1 MFKERKS
8 LNLSEISKEIGLFWK
23 KNNTFYKSVNNRP
36 DSKRFV
42 FFEGPPSAN
51 GKPGI
56 HHIMARLIK
65 DIFCRY
71 KTLSGYRVERR
82 AGWDTHGLP
91 VELSVEAKLGIT
103 KDDIGKK
110 VSVSQYNAECKKTV
124 MQYTED
130 WNKLTDLMGYWVDT
144 KNPYI
149 TYKSKYIE
157 SVWYLLKKL
166 NDKGL
171 IYKGYTIQPYSPAA
185 GTGLS
190 SHELNQPGCY
200 KDVKDLSAN
209 VMFRLINGKEL

>member
-200 KDVKDLSAN
+200 KNVKDLSAN
-209 VMFRLINGKEL
+209 VMVRLVN

>member
-8 LNLSEISKEIGLFWK
+8 LNLSEISKEVGLFWK

-124 MQYTED
+124 MQFTED

-166 NDKGL
+166 NSRYLHSL
-171 IYKGYTIQPYSPAA
+171 IRVNENFFLENSG
-185 GTGLS
+185 
-190 SHELNQPGCY
+190 
-200 KDVKDLSAN
+200 
-209 VMFRLINGKEL
+209 RLYVL

>member
-8 LNLSEISKEIGLFWK
+8 LNLSEISKEIGLFEE
-23 KNNTFYKSVNNRP
+23 NNTFYKSVNNRP

-130 WNKLTDLMGYWVDT
+130 WN
-144 KNPYI
+144 
-149 TYKSKYIE
+149 S
-157 SVWYLLKKL
+157 
-166 NDKGL
+166 
-171 IYKGYTIQPYSPAA
+171 
-185 GTGLS
+185 
-190 SHELNQPGCY
+190 
-200 KDVKDLSAN
+200 
-209 VMFRLINGKEL
+209 

>member
-1 MFKERKS
+1 MFTERKS

-23 KNNTFYKSVNNRP
+23 KNNTFYKSVYNRP

-91 VELSVEAKLGIT
+91 VELSVEAKLGIS

-110 VSVSQYNAECKKTV
+110 VSVSQ
-124 MQYTED
+124 
-130 WNKLTDLMGYWVDT
+130 
-144 KNPYI
+144 NP
-149 TYKSKYIE
+149 
-157 SVWYLLKKL
+157 
-166 NDKGL
+166 
-171 IYKGYTIQPYSPAA
+171 
-185 GTGLS
+185 
-190 SHELNQPGCY
+190 
-200 KDVKDLSAN
+200 
-209 VMFRLINGKEL
+209 